1 MAISISAVLLLLAL
15 AAFLMRSNG
24 LRFSHALVCVLLG
37 FCLAGSSVAP
47 TIADGLSATAD
58 VVSSVQP

>member
-1 MAISISAVLLLLAL
+1 MAISISAVLLLLVL
-15 AAFLMRSNG
+15 TAFFVRSGG
-24 LRFSHALVCVLLG
+24 LRFSHALACVLLG

-47 TIADGLSATAD
+47 TISEGLSATAD